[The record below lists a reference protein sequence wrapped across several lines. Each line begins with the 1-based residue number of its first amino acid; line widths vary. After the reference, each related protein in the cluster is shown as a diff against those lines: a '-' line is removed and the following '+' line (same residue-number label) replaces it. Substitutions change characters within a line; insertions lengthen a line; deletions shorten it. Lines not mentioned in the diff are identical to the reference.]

1 MTRIIIIAL
10 VSACSITTACFAQ
23 EDSSQNLYFVKK
35 KREVVF
41 GKHDYQPGK
50 KEAFYIYRNCLYDF
64 VFKDNRQLSIR
75 VVDIRNDSVY
85 YTRHLQEKE
94 ISPNDGR
101 EDTLVLHPAQLK
113 KLKMIGDRV
122 FGLYSSYSLSKCRY
136 VFEKSDSPKVFVTRT
151 TTSYS
156 KDSSR
161 SATYELV
168 PFLTAQGIDIV
179 YEQRGATYYYEGQ
192 APRLD
197 EDTVQKNKPYIV
209 KKWFWF
215 TPSNANKISGLNLGL
230 QTMTLAENDSLT
242 IEGVNINADLL
253 SLFVGSFLLL
263 RLASSNNLVNMPDT
277 VDKTKMKSKVTGLSL
292 SFGGLMGEMLVRG
305 LSINGGVCGATAV
318 NGLLIT
324 GTQNLTQEF
333 KGVAITSLRNM
344 ATKGRGLQI
353 GLLNICKDL
362 KGVQL
367 GLWNVNSK
375 RKLPFI
381 NWSF

>member
-10 VSACSITTACFAQ
+10 VSVWSFTTASFAQ

-35 KREVVF
+35 NRKVIF
-41 GKHDYQPGK
+41 GEHDYQPGK

-75 VVDIRNDSVY
+75 IIDIRNDSVY

-94 ISPNDGR
+94 VSPNDGR
-101 EDTLVLHPAQLK
+101 EDTLALHPMQLK

-136 VFEKSDSPKVFVTRT
+136 VFEKSDSPKVFITRT

-161 SATYELV
+161 SATYELL

-197 EDTVQKNKPYIV
+197 EDTVQKKKPFIA
-209 KKWFWF
+209 KKWFWY
-215 TPSNANKISGLNLGL
+215 TPSNANKISGLTVGL
-230 QTMTLAENDSLT
+230 QTLINDDDSLV

-253 SLFVGSFLLL
+253 SMFITPFLML
-263 RLASSNNLVNMPDT
+263 RIASSNNLVNMQDT
-277 VDKTKMKSKVTGLSL
+277 VDKTAMKSRVTGLSL
-292 SFGGLMGEMLVRG
+292 SFGGLVGEMRVRG
-305 LSINGGVCGATAV
+305 VSINGGVCSATEV
-318 NGLLIT
+318 DGLLIT
-324 GTQNLTQEF
+324 GTQNLAHEF

-344 ATKGRGLQI
+344 AIKGRGMQI